1 MQVNTTVFTMSLKA
15 GMFFIDS
22 QVKSDDPNIQ
32 YYSFGNERG
41 DFYIMR
47 LQTTDDELNAR
58 YAIFSNRQDYDVA
71 WAARE
76 SISYDYP
83 WKARRRDKV

>member
-1 MQVNTTVFTMSLKA
+1 MQINTAVLAMSLKA

-22 QVKSDDPNIQ
+22 QVKSDDPNTQ

-47 LQTTDDELNAR
+47 IQTTDDGSYAR
-58 YAIFSNRQDYDVA
+58 YAIFSNKQSYDAA

-83 WKARRRDKV
+83 WEARR